1 MNIKT
6 TQTVKIS
13 PKSSNKTLLDTKKVL
28 KAVGVDI
35 SIVNEA
41 NLDIS
46 KVNAIE
52 QFGCSIK
59 IEDTKKFSIIDDDN
73 RDTVTPTISS
83 FQDEADPFYSPDCG
97 KQSAKRIK
105 DANEKTSKLSE
116 VSAGL
121 IRQIAANNVIIRE
134 RDIE

>member
-13 PKSSNKTLLDTKKVL
+13 PKSSNKTLL
-28 KAVGVDI
+28 
-35 SIVNEA
+35 
-41 NLDIS
+41 
-46 KVNAIE
+46 
-52 QFGCSIK
+52 
-59 IEDTKKFSIIDDDN
+59 DTKKFSIIDDDN